1 MLNLRQ
7 HTANYEITLAI
18 LGAFGMMS
26 MMLQPL
32 MGKVI
37 MGGALSLLFVLYFL
51 DVLMPRDMED
61 DSRFQLMI
69 DRINY
74 LGAACSSV
82 LLLLLL
88 LFLPGS
94 IYPAVISAGLMI
106 ICLALNAAHRYLYRI
121 HDQEYYYRQL
131 RLILLT
137 GITVLVLVMGR

>member
-1 MLNLRQ
+1 MLNLRH

-26 MMLQPL
+26 MMLQPV

-61 DSRFQLMI
+61 DSRFQALI

-74 LGAACSSV
+74 FGAACSSV

-94 IYPAVISAGLMI
+94 IYPAVISIGLMI
-106 ICLALNAAHRYLYRI
+106 ICLALNAAHR
-121 HDQEYYYRQL
+121 
-131 RLILLT
+131 
-137 GITVLVLVMGR
+137 

>member
-26 MMLQPL
+26 MMLQPV

-61 DSRFQLMI
+61 DSRFQALI

-74 LGAACSSV
+74 FGAACSSV
-82 LLLLLL
+82 LLMLLL

-94 IYPAVISAGLMI
+94 IYPAVISIGLMI

-121 HDQEYYYRQL
+121 HDQEYYYQQL
-131 RLILLT
+131 RLILLI
-137 GITVLVLVMGR
+137 GITVLVLVMGA

>member
-26 MMLQPL
+26 MMLQPV

-61 DSRFQLMI
+61 DSRFQALI

-94 IYPAVISAGLMI
+94 IYPAVISIGLMI
-106 ICLALNAAHRYLYRI
+106 ICLALNAAHRYLYGI
-121 HDQEYYYRQL
+121 HDQEYYYQQL
-131 RLILLT
+131 RLILLI
-137 GITVLVLVMGR
+137 GITVLVLVMGA

>member
-1 MLNLRQ
+1 MLNLRH

-26 MMLQPL
+26 MMLQPV

-61 DSRFQLMI
+61 DSRFQALI
-69 DRINY
+69 NRINY

-82 LLLLLL
+82 LLLL